1 MTRTRATQRSR
12 QLSFLPIWLFVSLFL
27 SIGIATAQTVR
38 TRSLITQPVDEAQ
51 RITLKGN
58 TYPLARPEFDRG
70 TAPLS
75 LPMERMLLVLKRSPE
90 QEAALSALL
99 DQQQQKASPNFH
111 NWLTPEQFGLQFG
124 PSDQDIQSVTS
135 WLQLHGFQ
143 VSKVT
148 KGRTAIE
155 FSGTAE
161 KVQEAF
167 HTTIHKYAVDGA
179 DHWAN
184 SADPQIP
191 AALAP
196 VVAGIDTLHNFPRQP
211 MHRLVG
217 RFSKSRSTGLITP
230 LQSLFTFG
238 GTCSAT
244 GTTECYGLGPYDFAA
259 IYDVLPLWNTSP
271 TAIDGSGQSIAIV
284 AESDIDIRD
293 IRGFRNLF
301 GLPPNDPQIILD
313 GPDPGFVDGDE
324 SESDLDVQWAGGVAK
339 GATIKFV
346 ISATT
351 DATLGVDLSAQYIVD
366 NNIAPIMS
374 VSYGICEPALGTSGN
389 LFFNQLWQQAAAQGI
404 TVFVST
410 GDSGSAVCD
419 RGGQPA
425 QFGLQVSGFSS
436 TPYNVAVGGT
446 DFNDVNTQAAF
457 WNLNNDT
464 HLASAKGYIPE
475 LTWNDS
481 CTNALLT
488 SLGFSPTAETNCNN
502 PQLAGIAIPNGG
514 SGGKSTCTV
523 GNGLDITSCSGG
535 YAKPPWQV
543 GPGVPADGKRDLPDV
558 SLYAATGLF
567 SASFYIVCEADQTSG
582 QYCDQNPQA
591 LEFLGFG
598 GTSASAPSFA
608 GIMALVDQKTQ
619 SRQGNANYVLY
630 NLAAQ
635 PGKSCTSTATPPA
648 GCIFRDIVSGTI
660 AQPCFKGSK
669 DCTTTRSSD
678 AVGVLS
684 GYAATAGF
692 DLATGLGS
700 VDATNLVN
708 AYGAAA
714 GAFKGSTITLGLTPT
729 PVNVVHGTPI
739 NLNIT
744 VAAKSPATGTP
755 SGEVSLETGAGQGF
769 AGFTLASG
777 SVATTT
783 KLLPGGSQYMVTAHY
798 PGDGTFGASD
808 SAPVTVTVTPEAST
822 TTVRAVTGNLFTSPI
837 PFTSGPYGVP
847 IFLRADVAGQS
858 GNGIATGSVA
868 LTDTLAGVPSGVPGN
883 PFVLNGGGNTF
894 TPNGILTF
902 SPGQHSIT
910 AAYGGDAS
918 FKPSNNNASPASF
931 TITPA
936 ATSVAAP
943 FGNKT
948 VNIGTDELLGAN
960 FSTISCGKLPTGTI
974 TFFTGTTSLGDAPI
988 SVSAGSGPCSI
999 AGSAFLDTRALTQGA
1014 NTITAKYNGDG
1025 NYAASP
1031 VSLPTEVDA
1040 VILTSTSLSASKST
1054 VPQGQSVTF
1063 TAVVAST
1070 QNGGPA
1076 ITGAVQFNGIGL
1088 STTPVPL
1095 SNGQA
1100 QISGSLNVLGSQGIN
1115 AFYLGDTNYGGS
1127 QGSTVVNVTPGPDF
1141 AIGANPQTV
1150 VVTSPGSQG
1159 STTLTFTGMNGFSGT
1174 FNLSAASCAGLPAHS
1189 SCSFS
1194 PPSVTLSGTTTTG
1207 MTTLTVSTMA
1217 PSSSTPHVTGRP
1229 QGLGPAVTFLAAAL
1243 ALFFLMSIS
1252 NRQKNW
1258 RAVLLAM
1265 IATAT
1270 LLTFSACGGGGG
1282 GGGGPQNPGTPV
1294 GVDPNVVISISG
1306 GGVSHSIPLTV
1317 NVQ

>member
-1 MTRTRATQRSR
+1 MTPTNPMRHVRKISSACI
-12 QLSFLPIWLFVSLFL
+12 LLFGSICLFC
-27 SIGIATAQTVR
+27 GAAPAQTVR
-38 TRSLITQPVDEAQ
+38 TRSLITQPVDEEQ
-51 RITLKGN
+51 RVILKGN

-70 TAPLS
+70 AAPLS

-90 QEAALSALL
+90 QEAALGALL
-99 DQQQQKASPNFH
+99 DQQQARSSPSFH
-111 NWLTPEQFGLQFG
+111 DWLTPEQFGQQFG
-124 PSDQDIQSVTS
+124 PSDQDIQAVNA
-135 WLQLHGFQ
+135 WLQSHGFQ
-143 VSKVT
+143 VNRIS
-148 KGRTAIE
+148 KGRTVIE

-161 KVQEAF
+161 KVQDTF
-167 HTTIHKYAVDGA
+167 HTTIHKFVVDGA

-184 SADPQIP
+184 SSDPQIP

-196 VVAGIDTLHNFPRQP
+196 VVAGIDTLHNFPRQA
-211 MHRLVG
+211 MHRVVG
-217 RFSKSRSTGLITP
+217 RFSKSRSTGVITP

-271 TAIDGSGQSIAIV
+271 AAIDGTGQSIAIV
-284 AESDIDIRD
+284 AESEIDIRD
-293 IRGFRNLF
+293 IRAFRNLF

-313 GPDPGFVDGDE
+313 GPDPGVVDGDE

-366 NNIAPIMS
+366 NNISPIMS

-419 RGGQPA
+419 RGGLPA

-464 HLASAKGYIPE
+464 HLASARGYIPE

-481 CTNALLT
+481 CTNSLL
-488 SLGFSPTAETNCNN
+488 SLFGFSATAEINCNN
-502 PQLAGIAIPNGG
+502 PQLSGIAIPNGG

-523 GNGLDITSCSGG
+523 GNGQDIASCSGG
-535 YAKPPWQV
+535 YAKPPWQK
-543 GPGVPADGKRDLPDV
+543 GLGVPADGKRDLPDV

-567 SASFYIVCEADQTSG
+567 SASFYIVCEADQTFG

-608 GIMALVDQKTQ
+608 GIMALIDQKTQ

-630 NLAAQ
+630 NLASQ
-635 PGKSCTSTATPPA
+635 TGGSCASTATPPA
-648 GCIFRDIVSGTI
+648 NCIFHDVVSGTI

-678 AVGVLS
+678 SIGVLN

-708 AYGAAA
+708 AYNSAA

-729 PVNVVHGTPI
+729 PVSIVHGTPV
-739 NLNIT
+739 NVSIT
-744 VAAKSPATGTP
+744 VAAKPPATGTP
-755 SGEVSLETGAGQGF
+755 TGLVSLVTGTGQGF
-769 AGFTLASG
+769 ADFTLANG

-783 KLLPGGSQYMVTAHY
+783 SLLPGGNQFMITAHY

-808 SAPVTVTVTPEAST
+808 SAPVAVTVTPEAST
-822 TTVRAVTGNLFTSPI
+822 TTVRAVTGNFFTAPV
-837 PFTSGPYGVP
+837 PFTSGPYGTPV
-847 IFLRADVAGQS
+847 FLAAVVAGIS
-858 GNGIATGSVA
+858 GNGIATGSVTF
-868 LTDTLAGVPSGVPGN
+868 TDTVGGVPSAVPGN
-883 PFVLNGGGNTF
+883 PFALNGGGGTV
-894 TPNGILTF
+894 TPNGVFTF

-918 FKPSNNNASPASF
+918 FKPSNSSATPAGF
-931 TITPA
+931 TITQA
-936 ATSVAAP
+936 LTATTVSAQFSTALIGTSVSLVAS
-943 FGNKT
+943 
-948 VNIGTDELLGAN
+948 
-960 FSTISCGKLPTGTI
+960 FSSVSCGNLPTGTF
-974 TFFTGTTSLGDAPI
+974 TFFTGNTSLGSIPANGFIQDPTTCMI
-988 SVSAGSGPCSI
+988 SSNNILNTSALPLG
-999 AGSAFLDTRALTQGA
+999 Q
-1014 NTITAKYNGDG
+1014 NTITAKYNGDN
-1025 NYAASP
+1025 NYAAS
-1031 VSLPTEVDA
+1031 SLSPPFMIDVVIPTT
-1040 VILTSTSLSASKST
+1040 TSTAAAPPT
-1054 VPQGQSVTF
+1054 IQQGQSVTL
-1063 TAVVAST
+1063 TATVT
-1070 QNGGPA
+1070 PGQNGGPPM
-1076 ITGAVQFNGIGL
+1076 TGSVQFVFIGPIC
-1088 STTPVPL
+1088 TVPL

-1100 QISGSLNVLGSQGIN
+1100 QCTTSSFGPGTIIGTANYSGDVNYAASFALFNV
-1115 AFYLGDTNYGGS
+1115 T
-1127 QGSTVVNVTPGPDF
+1127 VTPGPDF
-1141 AIGANPQTV
+1141 SVGANPQTV
-1150 VVTSPGSQG
+1150 TVPSPGKSG
-1159 STTLTFTGMNGFSGT
+1159 STILTFTAMNGFSGT
-1174 FNLSAASCAGLPAHS
+1174 FNLGPSSCSGLPAQS
-1189 SCSFS
+1189 SCGFS
-1194 PPSVTLSGTTTTG
+1194 PSTVTLNATTTNA
-1207 MTTLTVSTMA
+1207 MTTLTVSTQA
-1217 PSSSTPHVTGRP
+1217 PSNLTPQPTNWPHGP
-1229 QGLGPAVTFLAAAL
+1229 GPAIMLVGVLLGLLFLLSASKQRKDWQIGVITFLAIAA
-1243 ALFFLMSIS
+1243 
-1252 NRQKNW
+1252 
-1258 RAVLLAM
+1258 
-1265 IATAT
+1265 

-1282 GGGGPQNPGTPV
+1282 GGGPHNPGTPI
-1294 GVDPNVVISISG
+1294 GLDPNAMISFTA
-1306 GGVSHSIPLTV
+1306 GGVTHSIPFAV

>member
-1 MTRTRATQRSR
+1 MIPINPMR
-12 QLSFLPIWLFVSLFL
+12 QGRKISLVSILLFGSIFL
-27 SIGIATAQTVR
+27 SCGIATAQTVR

-51 RITLKGN
+51 RVILKGN
-58 TYPLARPEFDRG
+58 TYPLARAEFDRG
-70 TAPLS
+70 VAPLS
-75 LPMERMLLVLKRSPE
+75 LPMERMLLVLKRSPG

-111 NWLTPEQFGLQFG
+111 NWLTPEQFGQQFG
-124 PSDQDIQSVTS
+124 LSDQDIQTVTS

-143 VSKVT
+143 VNKVT

-167 HTTIHKYAVDGA
+167 HATIHKYSVDGA

-191 AALAP
+191 TALAP

-211 MHRLVG
+211 MHRVVG
-217 RFSKSRSTGLITP
+217 RFSKSRSTGVITP

-244 GTTECYGLGPYDFAA
+244 GTTECFGLGPYDFAA
-259 IYDVLPLWNTSP
+259 IYDVLPLWNASP
-271 TAIDGSGQSIAIV
+271 AAIDGSGQSIAIV
-284 AESDIDIRD
+284 AESDIDIQD

-313 GPDPGFVDGDE
+313 GPDPGIVDGDE

-339 GATIKFV
+339 DATIKFV

-436 TPYNVAVGGT
+436 TPYNVGVGGT
-446 DFNDVNTQAAF
+446 DFNDVNNQSNF

-481 CTNALLT
+481 CTNSLLT
-488 SLGFSPTAETNCNN
+488 QFGFSPTAEINCNN
-502 PQLAGIAIPNGG
+502 PQLAFIAIPNGG

-523 GNGLDITSCSGG
+523 SNGQDITSCSGG

-543 GPGVPADGKRDLPDV
+543 GPGVPVDGKRDLPDV

-567 SASFYIVCEADQTSG
+567 SASFYIVCEADQTG
-582 QYCDQNPQA
+582 GTYCDQNPQA
-591 LEFLGFG
+591 LQFLGFG

-608 GIMALVDQKTQ
+608 GIMAMVDQKTQ

-635 PGKSCTSTATPPA
+635 PGGSCASSATPPA
-648 GCIFRDIVSGTI
+648 GCIFHDVTSGTI

-669 DCTTTRSSD
+669 DCTTTRAAD
-678 AVGVLS
+678 AIGVLN
-684 GYAATAGF
+684 GYPAGPGF

-708 AYGAAA
+708 AYNSAA

-729 PVNVVHGTPI
+729 PVSIVHGTPV
-739 NLNIT
+739 NVSIT
-744 VAAKSPATGTP
+744 VAAKPPATGTP
-755 SGEVSLETGAGQGF
+755 TGLVSLVTGTGQGY
-769 AGFTLASG
+769 ADFTLANG

-783 KLLPGGSQYMVTAHY
+783 SLLPGGNQFMVTAHY

-808 SAPVTVTVTPEAST
+808 SAPVAVTVMPEAST
-822 TTVRAVTGNLFTSPI
+822 TTVRAVTGNFFTLPV
-837 PFTSGPYGVP
+837 PFTSGPYGTPV
-847 IFLRADVAGQS
+847 FVAADVVGQS
-858 GNGIATGSVA
+858 GNGIATGSVTF
-868 LTDTLAGVPSGVPGN
+868 TDTLAGVPSGVPGN
-883 PFVLNGGGNTF
+883 PFVLNGGGTTF
-894 TPNGILTF
+894 TPNGIPPF

-910 AAYGGDAS
+910 AAYSGDAS
-918 FKPSNNNASPASF
+918 FKPSNNNASPLSF
-931 TITPA
+931 TITKA
-936 ATSVAAP
+936 ATELPALTGPAVA
-943 FGNKT
+943 G
-948 VNIGTDELLGAN
+948 VGTQN
-960 FSTISCGKLPTGTI
+960 PINVTFSSQSCGSFPTGTI
-974 TFFTGTTSLGDAPI
+974 TLLVGVVAVANNLLTVNGILPPCQISGFTVFETAQLPQGVD
-988 SVSAGSGPCSI
+988 SV
-999 AGSAFLDTRALTQGA
+999 
-1014 NTITAKYNGDG
+1014 TAIYNGDS
-1025 NYAASP
+1025 NYAPSP
-1031 VSLPTEVDA
+1031 VSPAITIDVVIPT
-1040 VILTSTSLSASKST
+1040 TTSLSASPST
-1054 VPQGQSVTF
+1054 IQQGQPVTLTATVVSGMKGGPPVTGTVTF
-1063 TAVVAST
+1063 FVPGASL
-1070 QNGGPA
+1070 N
-1076 ITGAVQFNGIGL
+1076 
-1088 STTPVPL
+1088 PVPL

-1100 QISGSLNVLGSQGIN
+1100 QVTTTTSVLGTQGIN
-1115 AFYLGDTNYGGS
+1115 ANYSGDPNYQVS
-1127 QGSTVVNVTPGPDF
+1127 TGSTVLTVTPGPDF
-1141 AIGANPQTV
+1141 SISANPQTV
-1150 VVTSPGSQG
+1150 TVSSPGKSG
-1159 STTLTFTGMNGFSGT
+1159 STVLTFTAMNGFNGN
-1174 FNLSAASCAGLPAHS
+1174 FNLSPSSCAGLPSES

-1194 PPSVTLSGTTTTG
+1194 PSSLSLNAATSTA
-1207 MTTLTVSTMA
+1207 MTTLTISTQA
-1217 PSSSTPHVTGRP
+1217 PSNLTPQTINWPH
-1229 QGLGPAVTFLAAAL
+1229 GLDPAMMLVGVMLGLLSFLSASKQRKELQTVVITFLAIAA
-1243 ALFFLMSIS
+1243 
-1252 NRQKNW
+1252 
-1258 RAVLLAM
+1258 
-1265 IATAT
+1265 

-1282 GGGGPQNPGTPV
+1282 GGPHNPGTPV
-1294 GVDPNVVISISG
+1294 GVDSHAVVSITA
-1306 GGVSHSIPLTV
+1306 GGVTHSIQFAV